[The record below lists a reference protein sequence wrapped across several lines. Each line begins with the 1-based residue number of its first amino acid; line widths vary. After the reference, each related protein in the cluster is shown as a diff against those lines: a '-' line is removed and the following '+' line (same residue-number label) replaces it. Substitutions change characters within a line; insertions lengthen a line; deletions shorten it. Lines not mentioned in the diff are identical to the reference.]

1 MLRTLGHFLPLSEIK
16 SYVAVLSFYI
26 KMIKRRTLQVS
37 SLKHSIKK
45 DMLFCLG
52 QIEIILVGQRGIP
65 LQPLPPP
72 PLATRLVIKLIELHK
87 KWSFPLRISSVN
99 GTNPQFP
106 ADLVTSTEEILNGKF
121 HFLCSVENSEVWF
134 WFSWRKEE
142 LDHLRALIWNW
153 NWIT

>member
-1 MLRTLGHFLPLSEIK
+1 MTRKTERGGQISLYVVPRLGSYASPLYQLLKSLLRTLGHFLLLSEIK

-26 KMIKRRTLQVS
+26 KMIKWRTLQVS

-45 DMLFCLG
+45 DMFFCLG
-52 QIEIILVGQRGIP
+52 QIEIILVGQGGIP

-99 GTNPQFP
+99 GTKSAGNCGFGNIYWKNP
-106 ADLVTSTEEILNGKF
+106 
-121 HFLCSVENSEVWF
+121 
-134 WFSWRKEE
+134 
-142 LDHLRALIWNW
+142 
-153 NWIT
+153 